1 MSEPDTPLAPTETQ
15 PPAPEASPRPSWRDR
30 WTVWLAPALAALTAV
45 GVTVRAHLHFLVPF
59 ATPVSNDEGYIA
71 AMALRMMD
79 GHWLPYVDAV
89 SQRGPVLYWL
99 ATAAM
104 RVGGR
109 YSWVPMRILGLTM
122 ALSTLALVAMLGA
135 ELAGAMAAAGAL
147 LYCTHFLSYEL
158 NPWDGIGFNGEV
170 VAMQFALASMV
181 LIARAQRRAGLA
193 PGRRDKLM
201 LAAGICAG
209 LAGLSKQMTLIHLAP
224 SLAWVLLGREGDGRN
239 ARARDATRL
248 MLGLAAPYVVVVGIY
263 ALSGHLREFV
273 YYYQRY
279 GREIFMDPLTTAVMR
294 DKAREQVD
302 RYFLGI
308 AAVSALALM
317 VLARGVRVMVDAEGT
332 RASRLRAAAVPLFA
346 VTQLAAGAVGA
357 SFTWRFFPHYF
368 VQVHPL
374 GAVLAGVAT
383 SWAFAPRRPRDVGA
397 GASGAVFVAGVCGLL
412 LVGASAL
419 ARNVRTRRETD
430 RWYQDP
436 QADPVVRYVRE
447 KTDEGQ
453 RIFVWGFRAE
463 TYVSARRMPASRYV
477 YTVYPAGVVPWFQ
490 ATREEEERRAVP
502 GARDQLLADLE
513 RERPELVIDAGRS
526 MNGRYMYNY
535 PPLRNYLDRN
545 YCFMRY
551 VDGEPVY
558 RRRHGDQCPPADY

>member
-1 MSEPDTPLAPTETQ
+1 MTVLARWTAWLAPTI
-15 PPAPEASPRPSWRDR
+15 
-30 WTVWLAPALAALTAV
+30 AAITAV
-45 GVTVRAHLHFLVPF
+45 GVTLRAHLHFMIPF

-71 AMALRMMD
+71 AMALRMME

-109 YSWVPMRILGLTM
+109 FSWVPMRVLGLGM
-122 ALSTLALVAMLGA
+122 ALSTLLLVALLSA
-135 ELAGAMAAAGAL
+135 ELAGWTAAAAAL

-170 VAMQFALASMV
+170 VAMQFALASM
-181 LIARAQRRAGLA
+181 LLSARAMRRAGL
-193 PGRRDKLM
+193 PRPRRDRLV
-201 LAAGICAG
+201 LFAGVCAG
-209 LAGLSKQMTLIHLAP
+209 LAGLTKQMTLIHLAP
-224 SLAWVLLGREGDGRN
+224 SLLWLLLGRDGD
-239 ARARDATRL
+239 ARGSRRRDALRFV
-248 MLGLAAPYVVVVGIY
+248 LGACSPYLVVVSIY
-263 ALSGHLREFV
+263 AASGHLREFV

-279 GREIFMDPLTTAVMR
+279 GRDIFMDPLTAAVMR
-294 DKAREQVD
+294 DKLREQID

-308 AAVSALALM
+308 AGVTALGLA
-317 VLARGVRVMVDAEGT
+317 VLARAVRSYVDAAGGRWA
-332 RASRLRAAAVPLFA
+332 RAREAAVPLYIVA
-346 VTQLAAGAVGA
+346 QLAAAALGAG
-357 SFTWRFFPHYF
+357 FTWRFFPHYY
-368 VQVHPL
+368 VQVHPIA
-374 GAVLAGVAT
+374 AVLAGVAA
-383 SWAFAPRRPRDVGA
+383 SRLFAPKRERDVGA
-397 GASGAVFVAGVCGLL
+397 ALSATVFVAGVSALL

-436 QADPVVRYVRE
+436 QADPIVRYVRE
-447 KTDEGQ
+447 KTEEGQ

-463 TYVSARRMPASRYV
+463 TYISARRLPASRYV

-490 ATREEEERRAVP
+490 ATRDEEERRAVP
-502 GARDQLLADLE
+502 GARDLLLADLE
-513 RERPELVIDAGRS
+513 ANQPELVIDAGRS

-535 PPLRNYLDRN
+535 PPLRTYLDRK

-558 RRRHGDQCPPADY
+558 RRRRGEQCPPADY